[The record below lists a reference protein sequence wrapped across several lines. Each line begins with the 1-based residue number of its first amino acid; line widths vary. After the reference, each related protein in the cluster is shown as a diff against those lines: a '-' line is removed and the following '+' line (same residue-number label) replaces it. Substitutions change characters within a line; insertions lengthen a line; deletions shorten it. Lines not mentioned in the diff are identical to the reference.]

1 MSVQFADTMIIHK
14 QDTINKGPNFMLN
27 IVLFTYC
34 IIHVR
39 PASEEGLKIAKTMPK
54 QSLWYTKE
62 AVLATKHFYILE
74 KNKLYF
80 YTNGQSLFTFFAS
93 SSQNRKTST
102 QISFLNR
109 SYTLNC
115 LPGCLKWIINMAR
128 IQNKLRFYGCTI
140 CKFDKDLPS
149 KKLVF
154 LVIKGKQF
162 WSI

>member
-74 KNKLYF
+74 KNCI
-80 YTNGQSLFTFFAS
+80 FT
-93 SSQNRKTST
+93 QTVKV
-102 QISFLNR
+102 
-109 SYTLNC
+109 C
-115 LPGCLKWIINMAR
+115 LPFLAPLLKTGRQAH
-128 IQNKLRFYGCTI
+128 RF
-140 CKFDKDLPS
+140 L
-149 KKLVF
+149 F
-154 LVIKGKQF
+154 LTAVTH
-162 WSI
+162 